1 MKKAWPHS
9 LRAYLVARI
18 PFVWGASFLGLA
30 IPMLSPLA
38 SSATLAWI
46 TDLAVHWQWQYTVMA
61 MSLALVYAFLTRGR
75 LAVFMLTVTTAL
87 VIANFTLLSL
97 QALPEHPNDQ
107 SNQSDQKSQNVR
119 NDPILSIASF
129 NINLDNMVA
138 PGFEAWVQANGPDIL
153 VILEATP
160 EHAPLLARLKAS
172 YPHSVSQL
180 QNDPFGMALLSRHP
194 LIGAKVS
201 QHQASTPY
209 LEAGLNW
216 AGKLIR
222 VIAIHPMPPISSAD
236 KVARD
241 ALLVRVTQKD
251 SEPTLIVGDFN
262 ASPWALGM
270 RDLNRTGFKRASGMM
285 PTQSL
290 FGGLPIDHILASESH
305 WRTAQAGVAGSF
317 GSDHSVVWGKLTLA
331 P

>member
-1 MKKAWPHS
+1 MQDRLK
-9 LRAYLVARI
+9 L
-18 PFVWGASFLGLA
+18 
-30 IPMLSPLA
+30 LSP
-38 SSATLAWI
+38 
-46 TDLAVHWQWQYTVMA
+46 
-61 MSLALVYAFLTRGR
+61 GR
-75 LAVFMLTVTTAL
+75 FVKDQLPHYLSVQGA
-87 VIANFTLLSL
+87 IRQQCLLSKQL
-97 QALPEHPNDQ
+97 HNLPQ
-107 SNQSDQKSQNVR
+107 
-119 NDPILSIASF
+119 
-129 NINLDNMVA
+129 
-138 PGFEAWVQANGPDIL
+138 GCGPRCNRI
-153 VILEATP
+153 T
-160 EHAPLLARLKAS
+160 
-172 YPHSVSQL
+172 
-180 QNDPFGMALLSRHP
+180 
-194 LIGAKVS
+194 
-201 QHQASTPY
+201 
-209 LEAGLNW
+209 
-216 AGKLIR
+216 GKLIR